1 MIWIVKRRILH
12 ATSSHASFLAYDEV
26 AFFSCS
32 SSVHIVDIGS
42 TSSSYKLALTARL
55 GSSINRRGQETM
67 RVTQQ
72 EKKRTRNGTRTSKV
86 LKILLEIIGAILI
99 AIVLLLAI
107 VYTVN
112 TISTHSEQKRVEP
125 YGQHVAVDGKKR
137 MF

>member
-1 MIWIVKRRILH
+1 
-12 ATSSHASFLAYDEV
+12 
-26 AFFSCS
+26 
-32 SSVHIVDIGS
+32 
-42 TSSSYKLALTARL
+42 
-55 GSSINRRGQETM
+55 M